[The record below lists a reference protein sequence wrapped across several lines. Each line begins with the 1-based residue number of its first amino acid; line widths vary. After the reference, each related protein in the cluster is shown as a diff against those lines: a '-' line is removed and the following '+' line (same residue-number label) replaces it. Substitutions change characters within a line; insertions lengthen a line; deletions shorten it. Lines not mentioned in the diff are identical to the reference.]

1 MYGQKR
7 IIFYL
12 WLFVIFFFTLNSNL
26 IASPQK
32 HFALDEIQIDA
43 KIASD
48 GSLLISEQRG
58 YTFRGSFTWA
68 DYELPLKKLGRVTDF
83 SLSEGS
89 MNYEPMPG
97 DNPGAYQIRQTNDEF
112 YVKWHYQARDETRIF
127 KLQYRVEDA
136 VNIYQDVAEFYYK
149 FVGENTE
156 TKIGNIA
163 VTITLPQ
170 PADTSQVR
178 AWAHGPLHGQLEFR
192 EGKIRLWVSP
202 LPKRNFWEVRIIFPN
217 DWISAAMPR
226 QDRFMR
232 DQIMNEERLL
242 VERSNARRLAIQEKS
257 KLREQYKDT
266 ALQGSWLIA
275 LVGLLVFWFLY
286 NRYGKSHQVPVYGTL
301 SSEIPENMAPA
312 VANYIYTIGQP
323 GAGAMVATMLDL
335 ARRGFLKIEEQEVEN
350 RSIFGKSKKIIYS
363 LKLNNETFQGNKEE
377 LLPLERD
384 MIDFIFAT
392 LAKGAEEIQLEDLK
406 KSSSQVQKWFKNWK
420 RMIEDQWGERSF
432 YEKSS
437 VHGVIISVLISILM
451 IVLGIFIAIYFGVSG
466 AIVIVAGILMCFL
479 SFAILTYT
487 RDVKFLRVK
496 LLALKKYLR
505 NFHVQRDPGNWQ
517 SNIEQFLV
525 YAVTLGISSAM
536 IKKMLASIPEW
547 QGGAYFAW
555 YGSTLGHGSP
565 SNFSGAIASMITA
578 TSTTMGSAAGV
589 GGGASA
595 AAGAGAGGASGGA
608 G

>member
-1 MYGQKR
+1 
-7 IIFYL
+7 
-12 WLFVIFFFTLNSNL
+12 VNSSL
-26 IASPQK
+26 TASPQK
-32 HFALDEIQIDA
+32 HYSIDEIKIDA

-48 GSLLISEQRG
+48 GSLLISERRS
-58 YTFRGSFTWA
+58 YIFRGSFGWA
-68 DYELPLKKLGRVTDF
+68 DYKLPLKKLGRVTDF

-97 DNPGAYQIRQTNDEF
+97 DNPGTYQIHQTNDEF
-112 YVKWHYQARDETRIF
+112 YVKWYYQAQDETRIF

-136 VNIYQDVAEFYYK
+136 VNVYQDVAEFYFK

-156 TKIGNIA
+156 TKIGSVD
-163 VTITLPQ
+163 VTIKLPEH
-170 PADTSQVR
+170 ADTSQVR

-202 LPKRNFWEVRIIFPN
+202 LPQRNFWEVRIIFPN
-217 DWISAAMPR
+217 DWILASLTR
-226 QDRFMR
+226 QELFMR

-242 VERSNARRLAIQEKS
+242 VERSNARKLAIQRKNEF
-257 KLREQYKDT
+257 REQYQNT
-266 ALQGSWLIA
+266 ASQGSWLIV

-301 SSEIPENMAPA
+301 SSEIPENIAPA
-312 VANYIYTIGQP
+312 IANYIYTIGQP

-335 ARRGFLKIEEQEVEN
+335 ARRGFLKIEEREVEN
-350 RSIFGKSKKIIYS
+350 RSIFGKSKKTIYI
-363 LKLNNETFQGNKEE
+363 LKLINKTYLEKKDE
-377 LLPLERD
+377 LLVFERD
-384 MIDFIFAT
+384 LIDFIFST
-392 LAKGAEEIQLEDLK
+392 LAKGAEEIQLEDIK

-420 RMIEDQWGERSF
+420 KMIKDQWGGGSF

-437 VHGVIISVLISILM
+437 VQGVIISVLISIAM

-466 AIVIVAGILMCFL
+466 AIVIIAGILMCFV

-525 YAVTLGISSAM
+525 YAVTLGISSAT
-536 IKKMLASIPEW
+536 IKKMLAAIPEW
-547 QGGAYFAW
+547 HGGAYFAW
-555 YGSTLGHGSP
+555 YGSTVGHGSP
-565 SNFSGAIASMITA
+565 GDFAGAITSMITA
-578 TSTTMGSAAGV
+578 SSATMGSAAGV

-595 AAGAGAGGASGGA
+595 GGGAGAGGASGGA